1 MKEGLPPRFLKEMDF
16 PFKIERLGDAGP
28 ILQPHNFD
36 EEVDNDPPP
45 YTRVEP
51 TISNYPEKYPQDKE
65 NENE

>member
-1 MKEGLPPRFLKEMDF
+1 MEF